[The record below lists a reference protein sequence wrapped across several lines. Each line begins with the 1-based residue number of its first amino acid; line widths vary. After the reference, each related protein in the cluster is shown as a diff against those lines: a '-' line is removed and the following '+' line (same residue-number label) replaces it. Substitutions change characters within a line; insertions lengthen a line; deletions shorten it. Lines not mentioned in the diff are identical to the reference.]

1 MKQARAAFSM
11 LSADEVLERA
21 EKPVTI
27 GLVADSSH
35 AYAEME
41 DFLVPE
47 RTPRKVWRARMN
59 QVFRANDPDVPV
71 NVDLILY
78 EPGLACPSEA
88 FTYQRGDPD
97 ATIAEILHE
106 KRDLALPLARQ
117 YPAFR
122 PPVINHIIHEV
133 AKENALFALAT
144 SLPNVV
150 PNFLELPWIFG
161 EFASDTVFL
170 TANQVRM
177 AFQVAAAAGRNVG
190 FVQQKGELLA
200 IGAGAF
206 GWRAIARELVSHI
219 PLGGG
224 LIPKAAIAYA
234 GTFVVGKGLE
244 FYEYGSRQPSTEDR
258 KRLYEEGL
266 EHGRSFAQRQP
277 AAQLRG

>member
-1 MKQARAAFSM
+1 M
-11 LSADEVLERA
+11 LSADDVVGRA
-21 EKPVTI
+21 EKPVTV

-47 RTPRKVWRARMN
+47 RTPRSVWRARMS
-59 QVFRANDPDVPV
+59 QVFRANDSEVPSRVDV
-71 NVDLILY
+71 ILY
-78 EPGLACPSEA
+78 EPGVACPADA
-88 FTYQRGDPD
+88 FTYQRGNPE
-97 ATIAEILHE
+97 ATVREIVQE
-106 KRDLALPLARQ
+106 KRGLSLALARQ
-117 YPAFR
+117 FPVFR
-122 PPVINHIIHEV
+122 KQVIDGIIHEI

-144 SLPNVV
+144 SLPNIV

-177 AFQVAAAAGRNVG
+177 AFYIAAAAGRKVG
-190 FVQQKGELLA
+190 FARQKGELLT

-244 FYEYGSRQPSTEDR
+244 FYEYGARQASLEER
-258 KRLYEEGL
+258 KQLYQQGL
-266 EHGRSFAQRQP
+266 EHGRVFAQSQGP
-277 AAQLRG
+277 AQLRA